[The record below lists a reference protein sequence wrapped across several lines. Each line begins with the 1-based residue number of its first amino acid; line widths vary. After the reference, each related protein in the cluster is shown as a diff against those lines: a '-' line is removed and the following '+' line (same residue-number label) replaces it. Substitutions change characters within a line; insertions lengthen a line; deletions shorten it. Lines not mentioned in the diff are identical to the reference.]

1 MKNSYNKILIIS
13 SGLVVLGCLFFVGF
27 VYFLPSENLAEKPS
41 ISVVDNQTDP
51 QIVPKTVPA
60 VLYLTTMTHLEDAW
74 VEAATQEIYFKR
86 VAEEVRYGMD
96 LAEDYDAILT
106 IETGLPFAE
115 GCVNFDDN
123 VMAEVLERGHG
134 VGVHPDL
141 PAKKVL
147 PTELATDFIKKRIDA
162 LKKLVDTDI
171 IGCSGVSAKS
181 DWYTASLQAGC
192 SFVDGTVAFAYL
204 SMPMSAR
211 PDGYTDEAILTSL
224 FHRPAPLGDE
234 RFYPFWI
241 NSCEDFVP
249 DKDGDLLLGSGET
262 FSLAMY
268 AEIGDRN
275 GVHPECGN
283 DCPLTTD
290 DVETFVREIT
300 DFANGRDTARIAK
313 FNVYFPSNL
322 FVPENKKVLELFFKE
337 AQKLQNSGVLQW
349 ASQAKIYEVM
359 VVDR

>member
-1 MKNSYNKILIIS
+1 MKNSYNKILIIF
-13 SGLVVLGCLFFVGF
+13 SGLVVLGCLFFVGSA
-27 VYFLPSENLAEKPS
+27 YFLPSAS
-41 ISVVDNQTDP
+41 QADIQ
-51 QIVPKTVPA
+51 TVPA
-60 VLYLTTMTHLEDAW
+60 ILYLTTMTHLEDAW
-74 VEAATQEIYFKR
+74 GEAATQEMYFKR

-115 GCVNFDDN
+115 GCVNFNDN

-147 PTELATDFIKKRIDA
+147 PIELATDFIKKRIDA
-162 LKKLVDTDI
+162 LKNLVDT
-171 IGCSGVSAKS
+171 SAKS

-211 PDGYTDEAILTSL
+211 PDGYTDEAILTD
-224 FHRPAPLGDE
+224 FYHRPAPLGDE

-249 DKDGDLLLGSGET
+249 DEDGDLLLGSGET

-283 DCPLTTD
+283 ECPLTTD
-290 DVETFVREIT
+290 DVEIFVREIT

-313 FNVYFPSNL
+313 FNVYFPANL

-359 VVDR
+359 VADR

>member
-1 MKNSYNKILIIS
+1 MKNSYNKILIIF
-13 SGLVVLGCLFFVGF
+13 SGLVVLGCLFFVGSA
-27 VYFLPSENLAEKPS
+27 YFLPSAS
-41 ISVVDNQTDP
+41 QADIQ
-51 QIVPKTVPA
+51 TVPA
-60 VLYLTTMTHLEDAW
+60 ILYLTTMTHLEDAW
-74 VEAATQEIYFKR
+74 GEAATQEMYFKR

-115 GCVNFDDN
+115 GCVNFNDN

-147 PTELATDFIKKRIDA
+147 PIELATDFIKKRIDA
-162 LKKLVDTDI
+162 LKNLVDTDI

-283 DCPLTTD
+283 ECPLTTD
-290 DVETFVREIT
+290 DVEIFVREIT

-313 FNVYFPSNL
+313 FNVYFPANL

-359 VVDR
+359 VADR